1 MKKRSFAKN
10 LTLGLIPASLLLACL
25 FLAKEALAAKPEY
38 EVVCRSK
45 AKDAATEIYKTCV
58 TENKNSQI
66 DALKKEYELKLK
78 SMKEDYEKELSRIAG
93 KAVAAKEAAP
103 AKEVAPVAKA
113 AGKKGKAAAKAA
125 KKANGK
131 RTVVVPMQSA
141 PATSS
146 APTDEVLETR
156 TVPADEFDGS
166 SMDIPEPIPV
176 YVPEEQLPS
185 EVY

>member
-1 MKKRSFAKN
+1 MKKRSVVKH
-10 LTLGLIPASLLLACL
+10 LSLGLIPASLLLLCV

-58 TENKNSQI
+58 TENKNAQI
-66 DALKKEYELKLK
+66 DSLKKEYELKLK
-78 SMKEDYEKELSRIAG
+78 SMKDDYEKELSRIAG
-93 KAVAAKEAAP
+93 KQVAVKEGGA
-103 AKEVAPVAKA
+103 AKEVAPAKA
-113 AGKKGKAAAKAA
+113 VSKKAKAAAAKAA

-131 RTVVVPMQSA
+131 RTVVVPMTPA
-141 PATSS
+141 PANQ
-146 APTDEVLETR
+146 PDEVLESR

-176 YVPEEQLPS
+176 YVPEESVPS